1 MIDPE
6 LARFL
11 EGPVMMLV
19 AARGADGGPVLGRGL
34 GCAVEGPR
42 ELRFNVGARQWA
54 DVLAGLASGD
64 VVALTFVRPS
74 DYRAVQIKGPLLAL
88 TDGDAQDDARAAA
101 YRDSV
106 IAGLGAQGVPQAQL
120 DQWVGLEPVA
130 VLRVRAE
137 AIFEQTPGERAGQPL
152 GEPGAMA

>member
-11 EGPVMMLV
+11 EGPVMILV
-19 AARGADGGPVLGRGL
+19 ASRGADGQPALGRGL
-34 GCAVEGPR
+34 GCAVQGAH
-42 ELRFNVGARQWA
+42 ELFVNVAARQWA
-54 DVLAGLASGD
+54 EVLAGLALGD
-64 VVALTFVRPS
+64 GVAVTFVRPA

-88 TDGDAQDDARAAA
+88 VGGDAEADARSAA
-101 YRDSV
+101 YRASV
-106 IAGLGAQGVPQAQL
+106 IEGLGQQGVPPAQL

-137 AIFEQTPGERAGQPL
+137 AIFDQTPGAGAGQAL
-152 GEPGAMA
+152 AGGVA